1 HLAAHAPGPRA
12 ADRASASPGC
22 TTRGNMTRETG
33 TGKYEQALT
42 KTRHLDPIPT
52 AVAHPCDETSLAGAF
67 EAMANRLIIPILVGP
82 EKKIRDVAQ
91 RHGIDLGKTRLVD
104 ARHRDR

>member
-1 HLAAHAPGPRA
+1 LPDGVPAAALRSGAGTRSHLPSQGNRTRGAN
-12 ADRASASPGC
+12 RASASPGC
-22 TTRGNMTRETG
+22 TTRGNMTRG

-52 AVAHPCDETSLAGAF
+52 AVAHPCDETSLAGSF

-82 EKKIRDVAQ
+82 
-91 RHGIDLGKTRLVD
+91 
-104 ARHRDR
+104 

>member
-1 HLAAHAPGPRA
+1 
-12 ADRASASPGC
+12 
-22 TTRGNMTRETG
+22 MTRETG

-91 RHGIDLGKTRLVD
+91 QHGIDLGKTRIVAELVSSGVQVYGVSLLASTLED
-104 ARHRDR
+104 AYLEAVGAA